1 MSKFY
6 NDVKQGLSS
15 NPKRLYSKYFYDKI
29 GDALFQQLMR
39 SPEYYLSKCELEI
52 LQQQSASIA
61 RHINKE
67 FDKFDLIELGAGDA
81 SKSIFLLQALLDNG
95 SDFTY
100 YPVDISKNVIELL
113 EAKLPKVL
121 PSLEIKGLNGEYIA
135 MLEQLANQRNKPK
148 LILFLGSNIGN
159 MTLDDAVLFC
169 EKIREFMKPGDLFFI
184 GFDLKKNPLTI
195 LAAYNDKAGLTRDF
209 NLNLLNRINRKLS
222 GNFDLDAF
230 YHYPSYDPVS
240 GACKSHLISA
250 KDQEVTIGEGADKF
264 SIQFKQHEAVF
275 MEISKKYSI
284 EGIEELALNT
294 GFKITNHFLD
304 SKKWFADS
312 LWKKDD

>member
-1 MSKFY
+1 MNKFY
-6 NDVKQGLSS
+6 EDVKYGLSS

-29 GDALFQQLMR
+29 GDALFQQLMH
-39 SPEYYLSKCELEI
+39 SPDYYLSKCELEI
-52 LQQQSASIA
+52 LQLHSASIG
-61 RHINKE
+61 RDINKE
-67 FDKFDLIELGAGDA
+67 FDEFDLVELGAGDA

-100 YPVDISKNVIELL
+100 YPVDISQNVSELL
-113 EAKLPKVL
+113 EAKLPKLL
-121 PSLEIKGLNGEYIA
+121 PSIKIKGLNGEYIA
-135 MLEQLANQRNKPK
+135 MLEQLAKHGSKPK

-159 MTLDDAVLFC
+159 MNLDEAALFC
-169 EKIREFMKPGDLFFI
+169 EKVRKLMNPGDLFFI
-184 GFDLKKNPLTI
+184 GFDLKKEPFTI
-195 LAAYNDKAGLTRDF
+195 LTAYNDSAGLTRDF
-209 NLNLLNRINRKLS
+209 NLNLLRRINKELS

-230 YHYPSYDPVS
+230 YHYPSYDPIS
-240 GACKSHLISA
+240 GACKSHLISE
-250 KDQEVTIGEGADKF
+250 KDQVVTIGEGADKF

-284 EGIEELALNT
+284 EGIEKLALNT

-312 LWKKDD
+312 LWKKD